1 MRNLNLSIK
10 FQSAFNSRMPL
21 TPIVRVL
28 DCTSDF
34 VIETVESDIDEF
46 KKVLIG
52 VDETLVENLE
62 AISEQVGKGDLQTL
76 FLEDVR
82 KGSYEFLLSPEV
94 MKVANFIADNI
105 TSYAIGKVIDRFLET
120 KQKKTADDYEAELK
134 GKIYRALEEE
144 SVDSTLQSESGSDG
158 DMLFVKIK
166 VIFNTDYGEQNYP
179 DEYGNG
185 GGGRE
190 IDLDILA
197 KILKS

>member
-1 MRNLNLSIK
+1 MRNLKLRIK
-10 FQSAFNSRMPL
+10 FQSVFDSRMPL

-34 VIETVESDIDEF
+34 VIECVESDIDEF
-46 KKVLIG
+46 KKEVIG
-52 VDETLVENLE
+52 VDQTLVGNLE
-62 AISEQVGKGDLQTL
+62 AISELVRKGALQTL

-94 MKVANFIADNI
+94 MDVAKFISGGI
-105 TSYAIGKVIDRFLET
+105 TTHAIGKVIDRFLKT

-134 GKIYRALEEE
+134 GKIYSALQEEF
-144 SVDSTLQSESGSDG
+144 VDYTLQSESGSDG
-158 DMLFVKIK
+158 DMLFVKINI
-166 VIFNTDYGEQNYP
+166 IFNTDYGEQSYP

-190 IDLDILA
+190 IDLDMLA
-197 KILKS
+197 KTLKS